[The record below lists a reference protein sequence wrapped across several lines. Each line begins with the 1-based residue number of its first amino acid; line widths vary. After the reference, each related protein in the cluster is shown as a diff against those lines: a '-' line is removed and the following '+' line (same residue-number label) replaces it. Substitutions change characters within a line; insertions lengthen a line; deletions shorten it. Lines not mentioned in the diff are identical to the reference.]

1 MGCTR
6 EKQRLRC
13 VERTEWTRSQAMGPG
28 LGDAAYYW
36 GWRTGSLIFCP
47 SSSRPTLSCSSEFQG
62 EVRASRASWVRTA
75 PAATLP
81 GPSIPEAHSSGVNWG
96 EWQGWIISPV
106 DQAGRIKVTRSRL
119 ATPSSPLADS
129 MWFTELGLFL
139 PKMKGVLLRDE
150 GRKMGITIQVITIC
164 HNPRE
169 QEVFGG
175 FLCD

>member
-1 MGCTR
+1 M
-6 EKQRLRC
+6 
-13 VERTEWTRSQAMGPG
+13 
-28 LGDAAYYW
+28 
-36 GWRTGSLIFCP
+36 
-47 SSSRPTLSCSSEFQG
+47 
-62 EVRASRASWVRTA
+62 
-75 PAATLP
+75 
-81 GPSIPEAHSSGVNWG
+81 
-96 EWQGWIISPV
+96 
-106 DQAGRIKVTRSRL
+106 DQAGRIKVTMSRL